1 MVRMGSQWYEDL
13 VTDLQQTGLDARL
26 GDLSPAEFC
35 QLELGLF
42 YLEQHLTGQPVGA
55 LWTALNHYADLGP
68 TGLKVVRRVRLR
80 MGDAAR
86 GGQWR
91 ERLNEYRKV
100 PVELRM
106 FTTAGPPGHRVLNNT
121 LFERY
126 PSPHLP
132 QREGVYRAAL
142 TDAVPYDIE
151 PAHEPVPPGAEC
163 FFKRRDGAVESLRI
177 PSWIQ
182 VAPPTARLAARASRV
197 REPFPVTRDDLAQ
210 AFKEMDRALESH
222 PQINDRDF
230 ERRFQNMTFSRV
242 DQTAGRLLDGL
253 GVFTVDGITHTVGLM
268 NAGKSTLL
276 DGLAFIGVQR
286 GLRVGYVMP
295 SISAALAKVRF
306 LRALGIRAVPLIGRT
321 TRERHV
327 ESYWRDELY
336 DVDAGHAL
344 PGPELDPAAE
354 FTTSMCLLEP
364 LRTGAG
370 RGDAPLREEDF
381 PCRGRLKLP
390 KKRELHDCPLTHVCP
405 QQAAA
410 RAVPDAQVWVMTSS
424 GLVSSRMEGSSYRAR
439 QIEAIQHELGLLL
452 VDEADKVMGDFDQR
466 FMLQEPLTFPGGWSA
481 RTAIACH
488 DSLDAAW
495 HQPLTHPDVR
505 RYQGYMLRHY
515 QALAGLYP
523 LLVTPPDKRNKSQNK
538 GGSGRGRG
546 GEDLLSEIVAE
557 GPFSGFSL
565 LNRLARSLHGITTLQ
580 ERPDQAK
587 EEEAAD
593 RFFDEFLAPLARDP
607 FKAPPGHL
615 DRLLTAMTAGYDT
628 EWSGKEA
635 AEGWLLEHAPKN
647 KDGNVSGWVEQM
659 LPQLVRLLM
668 AGIWSARIT
677 TSFFGANSLLPAVQK
692 QMPME
697 AADSFFKHQ
706 PPPDLQMLVP
716 EQAMGNMLAL
726 QWKPNRDG
734 TSGSLE
740 ILWLRG
746 VGRWL
751 LYHLHDLLGCEG
763 IEGPNVVLTS
773 ATSWMPGSARYHVA
787 ITPQLIL
794 REPEPCAQ
802 ALRQSRM
809 LFRPQYR
816 PGDHKGIFVSG
827 AGGRQQRED
836 ALRAVLDAI
845 CNPAPGASRSLVDQV
860 RDRLDPDRQRLA
872 FVTLS
877 GKDAAACALHMNLKT
892 RLAARHVTSD
902 SEAPGRYG
910 LAYRRIGRFAA
921 TDADVMLAPEG
932 SLQRGHNVLNGRG
945 VAAFGA
951 LFYLARLHPPAD
963 DLSFPLAVL
972 NQYAMQR
979 LLDPVDGTAPGVD
992 LSKQAR
998 LLRADARGLW
1008 LTLMGQPLFFSRL
1021 ARVDLRRAFVSDL
1034 MVQLYQTLGRTI
1046 RGNVPTRIY
1055 LIDAAFAPRAANLRE
1070 TAEDTDRTS
1079 VLVAGQQLINRLL
1092 DPPGPGALPERRL
1105 EHEIASATW
1114 GLLDNL
1120 FETMDWGR

>member
-1 MVRMGSQWYEDL
+1 MVRMGSQWYDDL
-13 VTDLQQTGLDARL
+13 VTDMQETGLDARL

-42 YLEQHLTGQPVGA
+42 YLDQHLAGQAVGA

-68 TGLKVVRRVRLR
+68 GGLEVSRRVRLR
-80 MGDAAR
+80 MGDSAR

-106 FTTAGPPGHRVLNNT
+106 FTTSGPPGHRILSGT

-132 QREGVYRAAL
+132 HREDVYRAAL
-142 TDAVPYDIE
+142 TNAVPYAVGPE
-151 PAHEPVPPGAEC
+151 HQPVPPGAAC
-163 FFKRRDGAVESLRI
+163 FFKRRDGAVESLQI
-177 PSWIQ
+177 PSW
-182 VAPPTARLAARASRV
+182 VPAAPPATRLAARGSRV
-197 REPFPVTRDDLAQ
+197 RQPFPVTREDLAQ
-210 AFKEMDRALESH
+210 AFKEMDRALEAH
-222 PQINDRDF
+222 PEISDRNF
-230 ERRFQNMTFSRV
+230 ERRFENMAFSRV
-242 DQTAGRLLDGL
+242 DEAGKRLVDGL
-253 GVFTVDGITHTVGLM
+253 GVFAIDGVAHTVGLM

-276 DGLAFIGVQR
+276 DGLGFIGVRR

-327 ESYWRDELY
+327 ESYWRDQLY
-336 DVDAGHAL
+336 DVDGGQVL
-344 PGPELDPAAE
+344 PGAELDPAAE

-370 RGDAPLREEDF
+370 RSDAPLREEDF

-390 KKRELHDCPLTHVCP
+390 NKRELHDCPLTHVCP

-410 RAVPDAQVWVMTSS
+410 REVPDAQVWVMTSS
-424 GLVSSRMEGSSYRAR
+424 GLVSSRMEGSSYQAR

-505 RYQGYMLRHY
+505 RYQGHMMRHY

-523 LLVTPPDKRNKSQNK
+523 LLVTPPDKQNK
-538 GGSGRGRG
+538 RKSRDGGGRNQG
-546 GEDLLSEIVAE
+546 GEDLLAEIVAE
-557 GPFSGFSL
+557 GPFGGFSL
-565 LNRLARSLHGITTLQ
+565 LSRLARVLHGITTLR
-580 ERPDQAK
+580 ERADQAE

-593 RFFDEFLAPLARDP
+593 RFFDAFFAPLARDP
-607 FKAPPGHL
+607 FKAPPSHL

-628 EWSGKEA
+628 EWTAAEA
-635 AEGWLLEHAPKN
+635 AEKWLLDHAPKS
-647 KDGNVSGWVEQM
+647 KGDISDRVEQL
-659 LPQLVRLLM
+659 LPQLVRVLM
-668 AGIWSARIT
+668 AGIWAARIT

-692 QMPME
+692 LMPME

-726 QWKPNRDG
+726 QWKPNRDNS
-734 TSGSLE
+734 SGSLE

-773 ATSWMPGSARYHVA
+773 ATSWMPGSARYHVD

-794 REPEPCAQ
+794 REPEACAQ

-816 PGDHKGIFVSG
+816 QGDHHGIFVSG

-836 ALRAVLDAI
+836 GLRDILDAI

-877 GKDAAACALHMNLKT
+877 GKDAAACAVHMNLKT
-892 RLAARHVTSD
+892 RLSARHVTPD
-902 SEAPGRYG
+902 SVAPGRYG

-921 TDADVMLAPEG
+921 TESDVMLAPEG
-932 SLQRGHNVLNGRG
+932 SLQRGHNVLNEHG

-979 LLDPVDGTAPGVD
+979 LLNPADGTAPGAD
-992 LSKQAR
+992 LAKQAR
-998 LLRADARGLW
+998 LLRSEARGLW

-1021 ARVDLRRAFVSDL
+1021 ARLDLRRAFVSDL

-1055 LIDAAFAPRAANLRE
+1055 LLDAAFAPRAANLRE
-1070 TAEDTDRTS
+1070 NAEDTDRTS
-1079 VLVAGQQLINRLL
+1079 VLVAGRQLIHRLL
-1092 DPPGPGALPERRL
+1092 DAPGPGAPAQRQL
-1105 EHEIASATW
+1105 EHEIASAT
-1114 GLLDNL
+1114 
-1120 FETMDWGR
+1120 

>member
-13 VTDLQQTGLDARL
+13 VDGMTQTGLEARL
-26 GDLSPAEFC
+26 GDLKPAEFC

-42 YLEQHLTGQPVGA
+42 YLEQKLPGQAVGA
-55 LWTALNHYADLGP
+55 LWMTLNRYADPGP
-68 TGLKVVRRVRLR
+68 AGVQVARRVRLR

-91 ERLNEYRKV
+91 ERLNEYIKV

-106 FTTAGPPGHRVLNNT
+106 FTTAGLPRHRVLNDS

-132 QREGVYRAAL
+132 QREEVYRAAL
-142 TDAVPYDIE
+142 ADPVPYEAE
-151 PAHEPVPPGAEC
+151 PAHDPVPPGAEC
-163 FFKRRDGAVESLRI
+163 YFTRRDGAGETLRI
-177 PSWIQ
+177 PSWVP
-182 VAPPTARLAARASRV
+182 VAPPAARLVARASRA
-197 REPFPVTRDDLAQ
+197 REPFPVAYDDLAQ
-210 AFKEMDRALESH
+210 AFKEIDLALEAH
-222 PQINDRDF
+222 PEIGDRNF
-230 ERRFQNMTFSRV
+230 EQRFRNMTFSRA
-242 DQTAGRLLDGL
+242 DRAAGRLVDGL
-253 GVFTVDGITHTVGLM
+253 GVFTIDGIAHTVGLM

-276 DGLAFIGVQR
+276 DGLAHIGVQR

-344 PGPELDPAAE
+344 PGPGLDPAAE

-370 RGDAPLREEDF
+370 RADAPWREEDF
-381 PCRGRLKLP
+381 PCRGRLKVP
-390 KKRELHDCPLTHVCP
+390 NKRELHDCPLTHVCP

-410 RAVPDAQVWVMTSS
+410 RAIPDAQVWVMTSS
-424 GLVSSRMEGSSYRAR
+424 GLVSSRMEGASYRAR
-439 QIEAIQHELGLLL
+439 QIEVIQHELGLLL

-466 FMLQEPLTFPGGWSA
+466 FLLQEPLTFPGGWSA

-488 DSLDAAW
+488 DGLDATW
-495 HQPLTHPDVR
+495 HQPLIHSDVR
-505 RYQGYMLRHY
+505 RYQRHMLRHS

-523 LLVTPPDKRNKSQNK
+523 LLVVPPDKSSQGN
-538 GGSGRGRG
+538 GGRKGRG
-546 GEDLLSEIVAE
+546 GEDLLAEIVAE

-565 LNRLARSLHGITTLQ
+565 LSRLARAMHGVTTLQ
-580 ERPDQAK
+580 ERPDQAT
-587 EEEAAD
+587 EEEAAS
-593 RFFDEFLAPLARDP
+593 RFFDEFLAPQAREAL
-607 FKAPPGHL
+607 KAPPAHL
-615 DRLLTAMTAGYDT
+615 ERLLRAMTVDYDT
-628 EWSGKEA
+628 GWSAKEA
-635 AEGWLLEHAPKN
+635 AEEWLLAHAPKD
-647 KDGNVSGWVEQM
+647 KSGNVSSWVEQM
-659 LPQLVRLLM
+659 LPQFARLLQ
-668 AGIWSARIT
+668 AGIWSARIS

-692 QMPME
+692 LMPMD

-706 PPPDLQMLVP
+706 PPPDLQMFVP

-751 LYHLHDLLGCEG
+751 LYHLHDLLACEG

-787 ITPQLIL
+787 ITPHLIL
-794 REPEPCAQ
+794 REPEACAT
-802 ALRQSRM
+802 ALRESRM
-809 LFRPQYR
+809 LLRPQYR
-816 PGDHKGIFVSG
+816 PGDPAGIFVSG
-827 AGGRQQRED
+827 AGARQQRED

-845 CNPAPGASRSLVDQV
+845 CNPAPGAAKSLVDQV
-860 RDRLDPDRQRLA
+860 RDQLDPDRQRLA

-877 GKDAAACALHMNLKT
+877 GKDAAACAQHLNLKT
-892 RLAARHVTSD
+892 RLAARHVTPD
-902 SEAPGRYG
+902 SEPPGRYG

-921 TDADVMLAPEG
+921 TDADVMIAPEG
-932 SLQRGHNVLNGRG
+932 SLQRGHNVLNDRG

-979 LLDPVDGTAPGVD
+979 LLDPVDATVPGVD
-992 LSKQAR
+992 LTEEAGKVRGA
-998 LLRADARGLW
+998 ARGLW
-1008 LTLMGQPLFFSRL
+1008 LALMGQPLFFSRL
-1021 ARVDLRRAFVSDL
+1021 ADIDLRRAFVSDL

-1055 LIDAAFAPRAANLRE
+1055 LVDAAFAPRTANRREKAA
-1070 TAEDTDRTS
+1070 DTDRTS
-1079 VLVAGQQLINRLL
+1079 VMVAGQQLITRLL
-1092 DPPGPGALPERRL
+1092 TAPEPAVLPALRL
-1105 EHEIASATW
+1105 EHAIATATW

-1120 FETMDWGR
+1120 FETMDWGV